1 MEVWIVEWTQP
12 GQSESNITVWDTEE
26 NARQSACADIM
37 SALTD
42 WNLND
47 ADTRQAA
54 DDINVFV
61 GACNYK
67 DAMIRYNEYQSDSTD
82 YEYVDY
88 YHVYPRTPLTVPQVP
103 VLMCFDPPDDD
114 IEDTEVVETVAV
126 AKSIEC
132 PCGMFRAD
140 CDYHK

>member
-12 GQSESNITVWDTEE
+12 GQTESNVTVWDTEE

-37 SALTD
+37 SALSD
-42 WNLND
+42 WNMSD
-47 ADTRQAA
+47 AEARQAA

-67 DAMIRYNEYQSDSTD
+67 DAMIRYNEYQCESTD

-88 YHVYPRTPLTVPQVP
+88 YHVYPRTPLTTPQVP
-103 VLMCFDPPDDD
+103 VLMCFDPPDDEDND
-114 IEDTEVVETVAV
+114 IEDAEIVEV
-126 AKSIEC
+126 AKSITC

>member
-37 SALTD
+37 SALPD
-42 WNLND
+42 WNLS
-47 ADTRQAA
+47 
-54 DDINVFV
+54 DDETKETAEKINTFV
-61 GACNYK
+61 GSCNYK
-67 DAMIRYNEYQSDSTD
+67 DAISEYNDFQSNSND

-88 YHVYPRTPLTVPQVP
+88 YHVYPRTPLTAPQVP
-103 VLMCFDPPDDD
+103 ALMCFDPPDEDDD
-114 IEDTEVVETVAV
+114 IEDAEFEEVV
-126 AKSIEC
+126 KSIEC

>member
-12 GQSESNITVWDTEE
+12 GQSESNVTVWDTEE

-37 SALTD
+37 SALSD
-42 WNLND
+42 WNMND
-47 ADTRQAA
+47 VDTRQAA

-67 DAMIRYNEYQSDSTD
+67 DAMIRYNEYQSDSND

-88 YHVYPRTPLTVPQVP
+88 YHVYPRTPLTTPQVP
-103 VLMCFDPPDDD
+103 VLMCFDPPDEDED
-114 IEDTEVVETVAV
+114 IDEEIVEVV
-126 AKSIEC
+126 KSITC

>member
-1 MEVWIVEWTQP
+1 MEVWINEWTQP

-42 WNLND
+42 WDLSEPG
-47 ADTRQAA
+47 AREAA

-67 DAMIRYNEYQSDSTD
+67 DAMIRYNEYQGESMD
-82 YEYVDY
+82 YEYGDH
-88 YHVYPRTPLTVPQVP
+88 YHVYPRTPLTSPQVP
-103 VLMCFDPPDDD
+103 VLMCFDPPNDD
-114 IEDTEVVETVAV
+114 EDEDEEIVEVV
-126 AKSIEC
+126 KSITC
-132 PCGMFRAD
+132 PCGMFRVD